1 MSNRADTERF
11 LRVTLD
17 LVVEVTD
24 TDSLRETALADLR
37 LRQPDLAEF
46 EEQHDQI
53 TGDETGASA
62 LRWLISP
69 EAVLGLVDRIEE
81 IDPVEAMLEIS
92 ESEGMLEPIDE

>member
-1 MSNRADTERF
+1 MSSRTDTERF

-24 TDSLRETALADLR
+24 AASLRETALADLR
-37 LRQPDLAEF
+37 VRQPDPAEF

-53 TGDETGASA
+53 VADETGASA

-92 ESEGMLEPIDE
+92 ESEGALESAEE